1 MENIILALETTDA
14 QASVALYRKGQV
26 VETLIDSAQRHEE
39 TVMPAVQ
46 KLLEEAGI
54 KPQNLTALAVDIG
67 PGSFTGVRIGVC
79 HANAMAYALHIPVA
93 QVNALEALAFPH
105 LGQGRPVCALID
117 ARNGNG
123 YGALY
128 EETGKERIAPC
139 PCVVAEFLKKIPE
152 NALLV
157 GSGYPEGMEYVSAQP
172 RAKSVALLG
181 GKRLG
186 STPVGED
193 AKPLYLRQSQ
203 AERNRKQG

>member
-14 QASVALYRKGQV
+14 QASVALYQNGHV

-46 KLLEEAGI
+46 KLLEEAKI

-79 HANAMAYALHIPVA
+79 HANAMAYALHIPVV

-139 PCVVAEFLKKIPE
+139 PCVVTEFLKEIPE
-152 NALLV
+152 NALLA
-157 GSGYPEGMEYVSAQP
+157 GSGYPEGTEYVPAQP

-181 GKRLG
+181 DERLD
-186 STPVGED
+186 STPVGEE

>member
-14 QASVALYRKGQV
+14 QASVALYRDGQV

-46 KLLEEAGI
+46 NLLTEAGV
-54 KPQNLTALAVDIG
+54 KPQHLTGLAVDVG

-79 HANAMAYALHIPVA
+79 HANAMAYALRIPVV

-105 LGQGRPVCALID
+105 LGQGKPVCALID

-128 EETGKERIAPC
+128 EANGAEKISPC
-139 PCVVAEFLKKIPE
+139 PCVVEAFLKEIPE
-152 NALLV
+152 DALLV
-157 GSGYPEGMEYVSAQP
+157 GSGYPEGMEYICAQP
-172 RAKSVALLG
+172 RAESIA
-181 GKRLG
+181 RLG
-186 STPVGED
+186 AARLDITPVGEE